1 MKSQLAVDASV
12 FSSHRRLTNVRV
24 FVDLCYSQPISLAD
38 AANVAGMESTYFSK
52 YFHRRTGVCF
62 HDWLSSVRVQHARSL
77 LKAENLSLTEVAT
90 RVGFG
95 SLRSFERSFQRHHG
109 CTPRAFKRTVQPKYH

>member
-1 MKSQLAVDASV
+1 MKSQLAVDASA
-12 FSSHRRLTNVRV
+12 FGRHQRLSKVRV
-24 FVDLCYSQPISLAD
+24 FVDLYHSHPISLAD
-38 AANVAGMESTYFSK
+38 AAKVAGMESTYFSK

-62 HDWLSSVRVQHARSL
+62 HDWLSSERVRHARNL
-77 LKAENLSLTEVAT
+77 LEAENLSLSEVAT

-109 CTPRAFKRTVQPKYH
+109 CTPTAFKKSLRLQYH